1 MGDSIGPVIGIT
13 GESEFRKA
21 IRSITNEV
29 KVFTTALTG
38 NAMKMEDSEDKMNNL
53 ASQSEILG
61 SAINKQK
68 EKVSTL
74 EAAVGKVTDKYG
86 ENSDQVNRWKI
97 DLNKARTELSKMENS
112 LHANEKEISNLQ
124 VSMSESKFENP
135 LSGLNQELSD
145 IGQGLKK
152 VALEFDNTRDKA
164 GNLRQREELLTESIA
179 KQKEKIDVLKNA
191 VKTIGLEYGT
201 NSEQTQRWKAKL
213 SDAET
218 ELIQMQNSLKST
230 QTEIK
235 EMGITLDKVASGFE
249 TAGNK
254 LKSAGSSLKWISVG
268 ATAALTGMVK
278 SASDYEESAN
288 KVEVVFKDQEKA
300 VKQFAKTTVDNFGI
314 AEGTALEMIS
324 LYGDMATSMDM
335 TTEEAANMGIELVG
349 RSGDLASFK
358 NISLDVARNSLK
370 SIFTGETESLKNLGV
385 VMTETNLKQ
394 YMLAEGYQKEYKELT
409 EKEKIMLRYNYV
421 LDKTSA
427 AEGDYARTKEGT
439 ANSTR
444 TFTESVKELSQTYGE
459 VLLPIVTPLINKGT
473 DAIKAIKD
481 MDEGTQKLI
490 VGGIA
495 AVAVAAP
502 ILSALGSMSLGI
514 SAIIGLSPTLA
525 SSFSGAIGIMN
536 ASIMGT
542 PVGWILGAI
551 ATGWSLAKVIDS
563 WINGDEESVSD
574 YLNGKSLKQI
584 SAEDAQY
591 YRNTTQ
597 VGFGDSAIYYAP
609 VTEGRDPNLVRNSDD
624 YSETTGD
631 IYNIAVNVE
640 SIEDIEQAVKAMKE
654 AQQRSRMG

>member
-1 MGDSIGPVIGIT
+1 MGDSIGPVVELT
-13 GESEFRKA
+13 GESEFKKA
-21 IRSITNEV
+21 IRMITNEV

-38 NAMKMEDSEDKMNNL
+38 SAAKMEDSETKMNSL
-53 ASQSEILG
+53 TSQSTVLG
-61 SAINKQK
+61 NAIDKQK
-68 EKVSTL
+68 EKISTL
-74 EAAVGKVTDKYG
+74 EAAVGKVTEKYG

-112 LHANEKEISNLQ
+112 LQANEKEIENLQ
-124 VSMSESKFENP
+124 MSMSESKFENP
-135 LSGLNQELSD
+135 LSGLNQELTS
-145 IGQGLKK
+145 IGQSLKK
-152 VALEFDNTRDKA
+152 VALEFDNTKDKA
-164 GNLRQREELLTESIA
+164 GNLKQREELLTESIS
-179 KQKEKIDVLKNA
+179 KQKEKIDILNNA
-191 VKTIGLEYGT
+191 VKTTSAEYGI
-201 NSEQTQRWKAKL
+201 NSEQTQRWKSKL
-213 SDAET
+213 SEAET
-218 ELIQMQNSLKST
+218 ELIQMQNTLKVT
-230 QTEIK
+230 QSEIK
-235 EMGITLDKVASGFE
+235 EMGMTLDKVASGFE

-254 LKSAGSSLKWISVG
+254 LKSVGSSMKWISVG

-278 SASDYEESAN
+278 SASDFEESAN

-314 AEGTALEMIS
+314 AEGSTLEMIS
-324 LYGDMATSMDM
+324 LYGDMATSMNL
-335 TTEEAANMGIELVG
+335 TTEEAAKMGIELVG
-349 RSGDLASFK
+349 RAGDLASFK
-358 NISLDVARNSLK
+358 NISLDVAQNSLK
-370 SIFTGETESLKNLGV
+370 AIFTGETESLKNLGV

-409 EKEKIMLRYNYV
+409 EKEKVLLRYNYV
-421 LDKTSA
+421 LEKTSA
-427 AEGDYARTKEGT
+427 AEGDYSRTREGT

-444 TFTESVKELSQTYGE
+444 TFTESVKELSQTFGE
-459 VLLPIVTPLINKGT
+459 VLLPLVTPLINKAT
-473 DAIKAIKD
+473 EAIKALKD

-495 AVAVAAP
+495 VIAVAAP

-514 SAIIGLSPTLA
+514 SAIIGLAPTLA
-525 SSFSGAIGIMN
+525 SVFSGAIGIMN

-551 ATGWSLAKVIDS
+551 AAGWSLAKVIDN
-563 WINGDEESVSD
+563 WINGGEETVSD

-624 YSETTGD
+624 YEEKAGD
-631 IYNIAVNVE
+631 IYNMTINVE
-640 SIEDIEQAVKAMKE
+640 NIEDIRRFVKMMKE
-654 AQQRSRMG
+654 AQQTNRMG